1 MSLRKNILANYASQL
16 YVTVAGIVMVPLY
29 IRYMGA
35 EAYGLV
41 GFFAMLQAWF
51 NLLDMGLTPT
61 MARESARY
69 HGGASTAMEYRR
81 LARALEG
88 VFAVVAVLGG
98 SALFALS
105 GAVAAR
111 WLNANQLPLD
121 EVTSSLQ
128 LMALVVALRWMCGL
142 YRGVITGA
150 EKLVMLSG
158 LNSLVATLRFV
169 AVVPVLIFVS
179 ASPRAFFS
187 FQLAV
192 ALFEL
197 LALAW
202 FAYRLLP
209 AIPQAQRIQWE
220 WAPLKPVLKFSLSI
234 AFTSSVWVMVTQTDK
249 LVLSKILPLAD
260 YGYFTVAVL
269 VASGIM
275 LVSSPVSSALMPRMA
290 RLQAEG
296 QVDGLIAVYR
306 QATQLIAVIALPAAL
321 MLVFFPA
328 QVLWAWTGDAQL
340 VAKVAPVLRLY
351 AAGYAFLAVGAF
363 PYYLQ
368 YAKGDLR
375 LHIYGNALFVLMLI
389 PSIVWAASHYGMIG
403 AGWAWLI
410 VNFLYFFQWVPL
422 VHRHHATGI
431 HISWLLGDIV
441 KPLLLP
447 TLTVAILASLDS
459 MEVGRVGLAFFLVAT
474 GGLLVVTSLVLADRI
489 NVPLRGTNLNCY
501 TPKRMRSLAGRKGS
515 KHVG

>member
-150 EKLVMLSG
+150 EKLVLLSG

-187 FQLAV
+187 FQLTV

-197 LALAW
+197 LALVW
-202 FAYRLLP
+202 LAYRLLP
-209 AIPQAQRIQWE
+209 AMPHGQRIKWE

-249 LVLSKILPLAD
+249 LVLSKVLPLAD
-260 YGYFTVAVL
+260 YGYYAVAVL
-269 VASGIM
+269 AASGIM

-290 RLQAEG
+290 RLQVEG
-296 QVDGLIAVYR
+296 QIDGLIAVYR
-306 QATQLIAVIALPAAL
+306 QATQLIAVVALPAAL
-321 MLVFFPA
+321 VLVFFPA
-328 QVLWAWTGDAQL
+328 HVLWAWTGDAIL
-340 VAKVAPVLRLY
+340 VGKVAPVLRLY

-375 LHIYGNALFVLMLI
+375 LHILGNALFVLTLI
-389 PSIVWAASHYGMIG
+389 PSIVWAASQYGMFG
-403 AGWAWLI
+403 AGWAWL
-410 VNFLYFFQWVPL
+410 VANALYFFAWVPL
-422 VHRHHATGI
+422 VHRRHAPGLHTG
-431 HISWLLGDIV
+431 WLLLDVV
-441 KPLLLP
+441 KPVVAPTALALALTHFIPLEQGRLALVMILAAVGLLL
-447 TLTVAILASLDS
+447 LASSLLLATRINAFL
-459 MEVGRVGLAFFLVAT
+459 GRFFLVR
-474 GGLLVVTSLVLADRI
+474 RI
-489 NVPLRGTNLNCY
+489 
-501 TPKRMRSLAGRKGS
+501 A
-515 KHVG
+515 